1 MGAASEGLILESE
14 GENAGLVQGGD
25 THFGIRIRSYLYRNT
40 PIANTLG
47 LAVLLDTGNVGPEPT
62 IHLRPGH
69 VLVAVLLRV
78 SEVKN
83 VLQET
88 VSLLQIRNTHVAKKV

>member
-1 MGAASEGLILESE
+1 MFI
-14 GENAGLVQGGD
+14 QKY
-25 THFGIRIRSYLYRNT
+25 T
-40 PIANTLG
+40 NTLG

-88 VSLLQIRNTHVAKKV
+88 VTLLQIRNTHVAKNNNVDK